1 MSIRRSSP
9 TMTMTGSA
17 PSRCPTR
24 SIRCAIRWRNRSH
37 PATTTN
43 AREISDRRVHAAG
56 VGIGDKCLIGTGLR
70 RETEMATAQGK
81 HHEYHLVD
89 PSPWPAG
96 GPVSAFVMADGG
108 HRPELHHLIRPP
120 TLFTG
125 GPHRR
130 RSLHR

>member
-70 RETEMATAQGK
+70 RETAMATAQGK
-81 HHEYHLVD
+81 HHDYHLVD
-89 PSPWPAG
+89 PSPWPAVG
-96 GPVSAFVMADGG
+96 SVSAFIMAVGAVT
-108 HRPELHHLIRPP
+108 RMHHMLSAAPIIFRAGIIALLY
-120 TLFTG
+120 T
-125 GPHRR
+125 
-130 RSLHR
+130 